1 MESVRNV
8 LTVELMTREDEEA
21 TTACKHEAWKE
32 IGYGRAPDVVR
43 TDENGHETWYYLT
56 AAGGMDDD
64 GPYEYVTDGPASGEK
79 VYARW

>member
-1 MESVRNV
+1 MRHHLVVGIS
-8 LTVELMTREDEEA
+8 TDKDEEVR
-21 TTACKHEAWKE
+21 TVCGHEAWKE

-43 TDENGHETWYYLT
+43 TDANGHETWYYLT

-64 GPYEYVTDGPASGEK
+64 GPFEYVTDGPASGEK